1 MSTALEKLATE
12 PEIEIEAGPP
22 LCPHCGKFDPS
33 IQMHGGESS
42 GRLSEFVLTGQ
53 CDNCHKTFYVV
64 TESYSMH
71 THPDMAVFEIRER
84 EKAGFFKHVQNK
96 RTNQGTQA
104 STDEAGSAGMR
115 NNTPVERP

>member
-22 LCPHCGKFDPS
+22 ICPHCGKFDPP
-33 IQMHGGESS
+33 IQLRGEASS

-53 CDNCHKTFYVV
+53 CDSCHKTFFVV

-71 THPDMAVFEIRER
+71 THSEMAVFEIRER

-96 RTNQGTQA
+96 RANQGTQA
-104 STDEAGSAGMR
+104 PTDEVGSAGMR
-115 NNTPVERP
+115 NSSAAE